1 MSVRRFLLTLAAS
14 SAFFV
19 ILLSCGRQ
27 EVSAPVA
34 PQPPAPVAPAADVAD
49 PAGFSYGLSLGTFS
63 IRERAL
69 LRLED
74 PFFPSLSV
82 GAAGISM
89 HLLPGDEPRLLY
101 GDPGEVNRFDRS
113 SWGTSTRGDLRYRIE
128 GGTQVVAEEKSPGG
142 AEAEAV
148 YRETWRYRAERTLVA
163 GLLAFDDI
171 VLVAT
176 DKPSLVCLDRRDGTP
191 RMEEELPAL
200 PEGPLFYLSGLGSLA
215 VFGANGTLS
224 IYALEREASASADPV
239 EALLQPAPE
248 AFALIEVRMR
258 ERLAKRDEQ
267 SEFLFHA
274 YRPRTEV
281 PSSGI
286 VLYRFDPPASG
297 KYRIY
302 IDGAGKR
309 PCLVELFSYSG
320 EPLAS
325 NLDYVGLEPVLEH
338 GLDIGAPYFI
348 AAAFLGEPVPEG
360 APGTDSPQGSVAR
373 LVVAPK

>member
-1 MSVRRFLLTLAAS
+1 
-14 SAFFV
+14 
-19 ILLSCGRQ
+19 
-27 EVSAPVA
+27 
-34 PQPPAPVAPAADVAD
+34 
-49 PAGFSYGLSLGTFS
+49 
-63 IRERAL
+63 
-69 LRLED
+69 
-74 PFFPSLSV
+74 
-82 GAAGISM
+82 M
-89 HLLPGDEPRLLY
+89 HLLPERTAASLRG
-101 GDPGEVNRFDRS
+101 PGEVNRFDRS
-113 SWGTSTRGDLRYRIE
+113 SGEPRREATRYRIE

-348 AAAFLGEPVPEG
+348 AAAFLGEPVPEALREPIPLR
-360 APGTDSPQGSVAR
+360 APSPGSWWLLSDPVHLRFGRAGR
-373 LVVAPK
+373 GPLAGPVVAAAAVLPEDFPVDLLDDSKKLTEKRRERAMVAVYEGALAWGIGWASPRRSTASTSSRRAS